1 MPHVPGH
8 TTNQPFSGVLPSDKP
23 SARKS
28 NASFINQLTNLFK
41 TNLQSQLK
49 ANKNL
54 FDAYRTADQE
64 LDALSLTNFIPGG
77 QSTFGLPYPDPDREP
92 IIRSVLERIL
102 QDTSNISPFSSI
114 EDLTQKIM
122 EGLTMQSGAPG
133 TIGRTPGQP
142 SMPFSTPMIDGRT
155 TPVKTRSASGV
166 PGTAAYQKD
175 QRLQD
180 PRLDAFMMAGMRPG
194 DTFSNSPLPP
204 QLMNPNLGSVP
215 FGQNTAMSPQEFAN
229 FVSKTQGLKDQSRQ
243 TYTPGM

>member
-1 MPHVPGH
+1 MPHIPGH

-77 QSTFGLPYPDPDREP
+77 QSTFGLPYPDPDKEP

-142 SMPFSTPMIDGRT
+142 SMPLPTPT
-155 TPVKTRSASGV
+155 SGV

-180 PRLDAFMMAGMRPG
+180 PRLNASMMAGMRPG

>member
-54 FDAYRTADQE
+54 FDAFRTADQE
-64 LDALSLTNFIPGG
+64 LDALSFTNFIPGG
-77 QSTFGLPYPDPDREP
+77 QSTFGLPYPDPDKEP

-114 EDLTQKIM
+114 EDLTQKVM
-122 EGLTMQSGAPG
+122 EGLIAQSGAPA
-133 TIGRTPGQP
+133 TIGQP
-142 SMPFSTPMIDGRT
+142 SFAGPPMNPSSSLPNRNPSFDLGPPPIVSPQQFPSFTPMSDPIAKFGPGRQ
-155 TPVKTRSASGV
+155 PVQKTK
-166 PGTAAYQKD
+166 QI
-175 QRLQD
+175 Q
-180 PRLDAFMMAGMRPG
+180 PRP
-194 DTFSNSPLPP
+194 
-204 QLMNPNLGSVP
+204 
-215 FGQNTAMSPQEFAN
+215 
-229 FVSKTQGLKDQSRQ
+229 Q

>member
-133 TIGRTPGQP
+133 TIGSTPGQP
-142 SMPFSTPMIDGRT
+142 SMPLPTPT
-155 TPVKTRSASGV
+155 SGV